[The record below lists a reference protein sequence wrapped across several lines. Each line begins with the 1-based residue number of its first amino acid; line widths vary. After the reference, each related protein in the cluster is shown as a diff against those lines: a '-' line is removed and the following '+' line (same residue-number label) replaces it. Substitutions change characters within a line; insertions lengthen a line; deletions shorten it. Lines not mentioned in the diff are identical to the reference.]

1 MPPGVVCPRGAG
13 RIWLLQF
20 NSGSQKEGA
29 RSEMLTVSRVLG
41 PGLVKGN
48 QSQTVVRA
56 VKPGFL
62 QELLQ

>member
-1 MPPGVVCPRGAG
+1 MPPGTVCPRGAG

-20 NSGSQKEGA
+20 NSGMQKEGV
-29 RSEMLTVSRVLG
+29 RSEMLAIGWVLG

-56 VKPGFL
+56 VKPGLL
-62 QELLQ
+62 QELL